1 MDERKFIKKCKELV
15 RNYYND
21 RVESTDKNGKITTD
35 DVFVVWFCKTLQNA
49 KALFSTNV
57 PDGMYYEV
65 TYSGDVNECYLDV
78 YKKQQNVCIEM

>member
-35 DVFVVWFCKTLQNA
+35 DVFVVWFCKTLQNS
-49 KALFSTNV
+49 KALVSTNV
-57 PDGMYYEV
+57 SDGIYN
-65 TYSGDVNECYLDV
+65 GDKNECYLDA
-78 YKKQQNVCIEM
+78 YKKWQNVCIEM